1 MKENRLSEA
10 AVSPLETAEQTAG
23 QSAEPSVQTP
33 QTVAQTVRQI
43 QEKVAQKARSLSIDP
58 ETIRIMAVTK
68 TVEPE
73 LVNAAIGQGIRLLG
87 ENRVQ
92 EYLSKADQYRLEGDC
107 QVHFIGTLQTNKVK
121 YIVDK
126 VTMIESVNSLRLAQE
141 IDRQSKKAGKVMD
154 ILVEVNIGREESKSG
169 ILPEALDQALEQLE
183 QLPNIRVRGLMAIP
197 PAGPKE
203 QTRQYFAKMQQLFI
217 DRKAKKLD
225 NSSMD
230 YLSMGMSHDYLTAI
244 EYGANILRLGT
255 AMFGKRIYPTT
266 GSPSGQ

>member
-1 MKENRLSEA
+1 MKENRLNEA
-10 AVSPLETAEQTAG
+10 AAPTADMTVTAA
-23 QSAEPSVQTP
+23 AEMTP
-33 QTVAQTVRQI
+33 KTVAQTVLEI
-43 QEKVAQKARSLSIDP
+43 QQKVAQKARSLSIDP
-58 ETIRIMAVTK
+58 DSICIMAVTK
-68 TVEPE
+68 TVAPE

-87 ENRVQ
+87 EN
-92 EYLSKADQYRLEGDC
+92 

-126 VTMIESVNSLRLAQE
+126 VDMIESVNSLRLAQE
-141 IDRQSKKAGKVMD
+141 IDRQCKKISRRMD

-169 ILPEALDQALEQLE
+169 ILPEELDGVLDQLARLS
-183 QLPNIRVRGLMAIP
+183 NIRVRGLMAIP
-197 PAGPKE
+197 PAGPE
-203 QTRQYFAKMQQLFI
+203 EETRQYFAKMQQLFV

-230 YLSMGMSHDYLTAI
+230 FLSMGMSHDYLTAI

>member
-1 MKENRLSEA
+1 
-10 AVSPLETAEQTAG
+10 
-23 QSAEPSVQTP
+23 
-33 QTVAQTVRQI
+33 
-43 QEKVAQKARSLSIDP
+43 
-58 ETIRIMAVTK
+58 
-68 TVEPE
+68 
-73 LVNAAIGQGIRLLG
+73 
-87 ENRVQ
+87 
-92 EYLSKADQYRLEGDC
+92 
-107 QVHFIGTLQTNKVK
+107 
-121 YIVDK
+121 
-126 VTMIESVNSLRLAQE
+126 MIESVNSLRLAQE
-141 IDRQSKKAGKVMD
+141 IDRQSKKPATRSWTFWWRSISAVRRG
-154 ILVEVNIGREESKSG
+154 KSG

-230 YLSMGMSHDYLTAI
+230 CLSMGMSHDYLTAI

-255 AMFGKRIYPTT
+255 TMFGKRIYPTT

>member
-1 MKENRLSEA
+1 MKENKLNES
-10 AVSPLETAEQTAG
+10 AVSFVEMAG
-23 QSAEPSVQTP
+23 QTP
-33 QTVAQTVRQI
+33 QTVAQTVRSI
-43 QEKVAQKARSLSIDP
+43 QESVVDKARSLGIDP
-58 ETIRIMAVTK
+58 SSIHIMAVTK

-92 EYLSKADQYRLEGDC
+92 EFLSKADQYTLGDGC

-126 VTMIESVNSLRLAQE
+126 VTMIESVNSLKLAQE
-141 IDRQSKKAGKVMD
+141 IDRQSQKAGKVMD

-169 ILPEALDQALEQLE
+169 IPPEELDQALEQLAG
-183 QLPNIRVRGLMAIP
+183 LPNIRVRGLMAIP
-197 PAGPKE
+197 PAGPE
-203 QTRQYFAKMQQLFI
+203 EETRQYFAKMQQLFI

-244 EYGANILRLGT
+244 EYGANIVRLGT

>member
-1 MKENRLSEA
+1 MKENRLNEA
-10 AVSPLETAEQTAG
+10 AAPTADMTVTAA
-23 QSAEPSVQTP
+23 AEMTP
-33 QTVAQTVRQI
+33 KTVAQTVLEI
-43 QEKVAQKARSLSIDP
+43 QQKVAQKARSLSIDP
-58 ETIRIMAVTK
+58 DSICIMAVTK
-68 TVEPE
+68 TVAPE

-92 EYLSKADQYRLEGDC
+92 EYLSKADRYQLEDGC

-126 VTMIESVNSLRLAQE
+126 VDMIESVNSLRLAQE
-141 IDRQSKKAGKVMD
+141 IDRQCKKISRRMD

-169 ILPEALDQALEQLE
+169 ILPEELDGVLDQLARLS
-183 QLPNIRVRGLMAIP
+183 NIRVRGLMAIP
-197 PAGPKE
+197 PAGPE
-203 QTRQYFAKMQQLFI
+203 EETRQYFAKMQQLFV

-230 YLSMGMSHDYLTAI
+230 FLSMGMSHDYLTAI